1 MGYTMN
7 KVLHIIT
14 GLNDGGAEGVLTR
27 ICLLEPHN
35 HTVISLMD
43 KGKYGDILE
52 KAGVNVFYINMNPS
66 RFKLRNI
73 YDLYHTI
80 KKIKPSHVQT
90 WMYHAD
96 LLGGITA
103 KAAGISNVYWGIRHS
118 NLDKD
123 TIKKSTFMVTKL
135 CAYLSYIVPKKIISC
150 SNQAVLSHVKQG
162 YSQKK
167 FTVVQNGY
175 DLTKF
180 KPMPNFKSPFAFS
193 ENDKPLVAM
202 VARYDIQKDHENLI
216 QALSIVKDKLVDF
229 HLVLVGTGMTAD
241 NDELLEI
248 INRSSLTIEDD
259 VTLLGQC
266 NDIPSLFNAIDL
278 HILSSLGEA
287 FPNVLAE
294 AMACGIPCVSTDVGD
309 AKEIVGQ
316 QGWVVPAQN
325 SKALADAIMSAL
337 NERTSDPQK
346 WQSRKL
352 DGIEHISSNFEVHN
366 MVNSFHKIWNAI

>member
-1 MGYTMN
+1 MGHIMN

-66 RFKLRNI
+66 KFKLRNI

-80 KKIKPSHVQT
+80 KTIKPSHVQT

-103 KAAGISNVYWGIRHS
+103 KAAGVSNVYWGIRHS
-118 NLDKD
+118 NLDKG
-123 TIKKSTFMVTKL
+123 TIKKSTFMITKI

-167 FTVVQNGY
+167 FQVVQNGY

-180 KPMPNFKSPFAFS
+180 KPITNFKSPFTFS
-193 ENDKPLVAM
+193 ENDKPIVAM
-202 VARYDIQKDHENLI
+202 VARYDVQKDHKNLI
-216 QALSIVKDKLVDF
+216 QALSIVKDKLFGF

-248 INRSSLTIEDD
+248 INRSSLIIEDD

-266 NDIPSLFNAIDL
+266 HDIPSLFNAIDL
-278 HILSSLGEA
+278 HVLSSLGEA

-294 AMACGIPCVSTDVGD
+294 AMACGVPCVSTDVGD

-346 WQSRKL
+346 WLSRKL

-366 MVNSFHKIWNAI
+366 MVNSFHKIWNTV